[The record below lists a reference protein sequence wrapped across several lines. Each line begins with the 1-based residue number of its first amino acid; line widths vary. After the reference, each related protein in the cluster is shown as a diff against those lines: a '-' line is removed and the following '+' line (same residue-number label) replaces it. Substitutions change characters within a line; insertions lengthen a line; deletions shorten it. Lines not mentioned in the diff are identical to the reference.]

1 MTAVTWPSTSIPR
14 VVVSYPQTLT
24 QVEMKCRE
32 YEYVYLGN
40 QFRILKVLRKATNLE
55 THEIRTKH
63 AIEDFL
69 SAYGYEGL
77 GESMVSGMKK
87 PSGNA

>member
-14 VVVSYPQTLT
+14 AVVSYPHTLT

-40 QFRILKVLRKATNLE
+40 QFREVKIARKSTNLE
-55 THEIRTKH
+55 THEVRTKH
-63 AIEDFL
+63 AIEYFF
-69 SAYGYEGL
+69 SA
-77 GESMVSGMKK
+77 
-87 PSGNA
+87 